1 MPEESTLCPR
11 NVREAAQKGTL
22 RRIDLQACVPQDLEN
37 LAEVP
42 HVFGEVS
49 AGDKNVVQVD
59 EHER

>member
-1 MPEESTLCPR
+1 VPEEC
-11 NVREAAQKGTL
+11 EGGCAEGTL